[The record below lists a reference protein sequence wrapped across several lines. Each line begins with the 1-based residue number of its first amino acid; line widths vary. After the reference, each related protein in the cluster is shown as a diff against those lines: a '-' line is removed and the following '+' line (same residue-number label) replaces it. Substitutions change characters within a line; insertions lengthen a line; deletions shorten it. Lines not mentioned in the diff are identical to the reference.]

1 MEDPAT
7 IDYPASIDYILNIT
21 QQKDLYFIGYS
32 MGTSHYFMLLSEKPQ
47 YNEKIKA
54 GIMIGP
60 AIYLDNPIFKHFRH
74 ILTTILNVIEW
85 LGQYEAASSALA
97 ELSHRACT
105 NQFFSPLCHRMWNK
119 LLNANDDLKTSLV
132 KMSNTPAGSAILKL
146 KFLYL
151 FSKKLLL
158 FILLFFTGSSIKTY
172 KHYMQHM
179 SGKFSKYDYGTK
191 ANLKKYGTTYP
202 PKYNLENVR
211 VPTKLYVAQSDEFS
225 SVLKNADLVSDLPN
239 SLGYHIV
246 DRKDWNHMD
255 FAFSSELNERV
266 HNHILTDLS
275 QFEEEG
281 F

>member
-1 MEDPAT
+1 MPNVRGNKYSKNHVTYDSCPTCKEYWSFGLEEPAT
-7 IDYPASIDYILNIT
+7 IDYPASIDYILNVT
-21 QQKDLYFIGYS
+21 QQKDLYYIGYS

-132 KMSNTPAGSAILKL
+132 KMSNTPAGTVVC
-146 KFLYL
+146 
-151 FSKKLLL
+151 KK
-158 FILLFFTGSSIKTY
+158 
-172 KHYMQHM
+172 
-179 SGKFSKYDYGTK
+179 
-191 ANLKKYGTTYP
+191 
-202 PKYNLENVR
+202 V
-211 VPTKLYVAQSDEFS
+211 
-225 SVLKNADLVSDLPN
+225 
-239 SLGYHIV
+239 
-246 DRKDWNHMD
+246 
-255 FAFSSELNERV
+255 
-266 HNHILTDLS
+266 
-275 QFEEEG
+275 
-281 F
+281 

>member
-1 MEDPAT
+1 MLRYHLSAGYDVWMPNVRGNKYSKNHVTYDSCPTCKEYWSFGLEEPAT
-7 IDYPASIDYILNIT
+7 IDYPASIDYILNVT

-97 ELSHRACT
+97 ELSHRTCT

-132 KMSNTPAGSAILKL
+132 KMSNTPAGSAILQL
-146 KFLYL
+146 KFLAVT
-151 FSKKLLL
+151 KK
-158 FILLFFTGSSIKTY
+158 ILSIFVFKKIVTIHLAIFHRFFNKNLQTL
-172 KHYMQHM
+172 HA
-179 SGKFSKYDYGTK
+179 
-191 ANLKKYGTTYP
+191 AN
-202 PKYNLENVR
+202 E
-211 VPTKLYVAQSDEFS
+211 
-225 SVLKNADLVSDLPN
+225 
-239 SLGYHIV
+239 
-246 DRKDWNHMD
+246 W
-255 FAFSSELNERV
+255 
-266 HNHILTDLS
+266 
-275 QFEEEG
+275 
-281 F
+281 